1 LRGIERLPGYLRPT
15 LEAPL
20 RQLSLLDNTYG
31 ARVFDVVGYE
41 VSKKLIRKGFKELY
55 GALWRQFE
63 RDTRNGI
70 IPPVFA
76 PTLGGQYA
84 GGGYGGSG
92 GGSWGGPPSGG
103 K

>member
-1 LRGIERLPGYLRPT
+1 VSAGLLRGIERLPGYLRPT
-15 LEAPL
+15 LNAPL
-20 RQLSLLDNTYG
+20 GQLALFDNTYG
-31 ARVFDVVGYE
+31 ARMLDVVGYE
-41 VSKKLIRKGFKELY
+41 VSKKLIGKGFKELY

-76 PTLGGQYA
+76 PTLSGQYA
-84 GGGYGGSG
+84 GGG